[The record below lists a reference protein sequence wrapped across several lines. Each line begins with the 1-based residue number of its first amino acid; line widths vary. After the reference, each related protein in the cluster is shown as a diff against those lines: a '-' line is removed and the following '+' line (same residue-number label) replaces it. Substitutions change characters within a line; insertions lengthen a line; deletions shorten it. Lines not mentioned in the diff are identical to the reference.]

1 MDKVSADKKKE
12 LETMSIKDRV
22 PRPVWM
28 LALFFLTAGLA
39 FPCTSIIVT
48 KGASADGSVIITYSC
63 DGEFFPRLRLYPA
76 ADHKPGDMYAL
87 MGFRGKRGEIPE
99 VAHTY
104 KVLDLTNE
112 FQVAIGETTFDG
124 RAELEN
130 PDGLLD
136 YPQLMVLGLQRA
148 KTAREAIKVMTGLV
162 EQYGY
167 GSTGESFSIAD
178 KNEAWIMEMIGTG
191 KGGHGAVWVA
201 LRIPDG
207 MICAHANMSR
217 IGEFPLNDTDNCLY
231 SANVVSFAVE
241 KGYYDPK
248 SGPFNFSLAYNPP
261 TEQQVKYSAR
271 RVWSI
276 FRRAAPSQNF
286 SPDFSSF
293 VKNAKPYPLWI
304 KPDAKLSVRD
314 VMALHRD
321 HYEGTPFDM
330 TKDLTAGPF
339 GAPDRSRPI
348 SWKVDGK
355 EYSWERPISTQQ
367 VAFIFVS
374 QSRSAVPDA
383 VGGVYWYGM
392 DNPYT
397 NFFVP
402 LYTSITDIP
411 EAYAKGSMQGFTR
424 DSAWWTF
431 NFVANYANLRYGDM
445 IQDIQKVQKEIEDA
459 EFGLQPSIERT
470 AQDLMKTDAGVIP
483 RFLTQYCLSNAQA
496 NLDRWWKLS
505 DLLITKYNDGYVRD
519 ASGRAREK
527 GYPEGWLR
535 EEIKKNPGK
544 FALKEKPK
552 TAKEL

>member
-1 MDKVSADKKKE
+1 MKIAG
-12 LETMSIKDRV
+12 
-22 PRPVWM
+22 PRLRASLMLVL
-28 LALFFLTAGLA
+28 LALAAQLS

-48 KGASADGSVIITYSC
+48 KGASADGSVIISYSC
-63 DGEFFPRLRLYPA
+63 DGEFLPKPRLYPA
-76 ADHKPGDMYAL
+76 ADHGPGDKVEI

-104 KVLDLTNE
+104 KVLDLMNE

-124 RAELEN
+124 RPELEN
-130 PDGLLD
+130 RDGLMI
-136 YPQLMVLGLQRA
+136 YPQLMVLALQRA
-148 KTAREAIKVMTGLV
+148 KTAREALKVMTGLV

-178 KNEAWIMEMIGTG
+178 KEEAWILEMIGPG
-191 KGGHGAVWVA
+191 KGGQGAIWVA
-201 LRIPDG
+201 MRIPDG

-217 IGEFPLNDTDNCLY
+217 IGEFPLHDPDNCLY
-231 SANVVSFAVE
+231 SQNVISFATE

-261 TEQQVKYSAR
+261 TEEQVKYSAR

-276 FRRAAPSQNF
+276 FRRAASSLNL
-286 SPDFSSF
+286 SPDFSSS

-304 KPDAKLSVRD
+304 KPDHKLSVRD

-339 GAPDRSRPI
+339 GSPDRWRPI
-348 SWKVDGK
+348 DWKADGK
-355 EYSWERPISTQQ
+355 SYSWERPISTQQ
-367 VAFIFVS
+367 VGFIFVS
-374 QSRSAVPDA
+374 QARSSVPDA

-392 DNPYT
+392 DNPFT

-402 LYTSITDIP
+402 LYTSITELP
-411 EAYAKGSMQGFTR
+411 EAYTRGSQQAFSR

-431 NFVANYANLRYGDM
+431 NFVANYANLRYSDM
-445 IQDIQKVQKEIEDA
+445 IQDIQKVQREIEDL
-459 EFGLQPSIERT
+459 EFNLQPSIEQT
-470 AQDLMKTDAGVIP
+470 AVNSMRSDPQTIP
-483 RFLTQYCLSNAQA
+483 AYLTHYCLSNAQA
-496 NLDRWWKLS
+496 NLDRWWKLA
-505 DLLITKYNDGYVRD
+505 DLLITKYNDGYL
-519 ASGRAREK
+519 SGGQGWPREVS
-527 GYPEGWLR
+527 YPESWLR
-535 EEIKKNPGK
+535 EEVRKNPDK

-552 TAKEL
+552 AGKEL

>member
-1 MDKVSADKKKE
+1 M
-12 LETMSIKDRV
+12 
-22 PRPVWM
+22 
-28 LALFFLTAGLA
+28 
-39 FPCTSIIVT
+39 
-48 KGASADGSVIITYSC
+48 
-63 DGEFFPRLRLYPA
+63 
-76 ADHKPGDMYAL
+76 
-87 MGFRGKRGEIPE
+87 
-99 VAHTY
+99 
-104 KVLDLTNE
+104 NE
-112 FQVAIGETTFDG
+112 FQLAIGETTFDG
-124 RAELEN
+124 RPELEN
-130 PDGLLD
+130 RDGLLN
-136 YPQLMVLGLQRA
+136 YPQLMVLALQRA
-148 KTAREAIKVMTGLV
+148 KTAREAIKVMADLV
-162 EQYGY
+162 DQYGY

-178 KNEAWIMEMIGTG
+178 KDEAWIMEMIGTG

-201 LRIPDG
+201 RRIPDG

-217 IGEFPLNDTDNCLY
+217 IGEFPLDDPDNCLY
-231 SANVVSFAVE
+231 SKNVVSFAVE
-241 KGYYDPK
+241 KGYYNPK
-248 SGPFNFSLAYNPP
+248 SGPFDFSAVYNPP

-276 FRRAAPSQNF
+276 FRRAAPSLNI
-286 SPDFSSF
+286 SPDYSSW

-304 KPDAKLSVRD
+304 KPDGKLSVRD

-330 TKDLTAGPF
+330 TKDLSAGPF
-339 GAPDRSRPI
+339 GAPDRWRPI
-348 SWKVDGK
+348 NWKVDGK

-374 QSRSAVPDA
+374 QSRSSVPDA

-411 EAYAKGSMQGFTR
+411 EAYARGSMQGFTR

-431 NFVANYANLRYGDM
+431 NFVANYANLRYCDM
-445 IQDIQKVQKEIEDA
+445 IQDIRKVQKEIEDL
-459 EFGLQPSIERT
+459 EFGLQPTIEQ
-470 AQDLMKTDAGVIP
+470 AAASLVKSDPEMIP
-483 RFLTQYCLSNAQA
+483 QFLTRYCLSNAQA

-505 DLLITKYNDGYVRD
+505 DLLITKYNDGYVREG
-519 ASGRAREK
+519 AGWPKEA

-544 FALKEKPK
+544 FALKEKQR
-552 TAKEL
+552 TDKEL

>member
-1 MDKVSADKKKE
+1 MEHKEFKTMKTKVFGLGS
-12 LETMSIKDRV
+12 LGILSLFLLV
-22 PRPVWM
+22 PR
-28 LALFFLTAGLA
+28 LA

-63 DGEFFPRLRLYPA
+63 DGEFFPRIRLYPA
-76 ADHKPGDMYAL
+76 ADHKPGDKYEL

-104 KVLDLTNE
+104 KVLDLMNE

-124 RAELEN
+124 REELVN
-130 PDGLLD
+130 PAGLLD
-136 YPQLMVLGLQRA
+136 YPQLMVLALQRA
-148 KTAREAIKVMTGLV
+148 RTAREAIKVMTDLV

-178 KNEAWIMEMIGTG
+178 KDEAWIMEMIGTG

-217 IGEFPLNDTDNCLY
+217 IGEFPLNDPDNCLH
-231 SANVVSFAVE
+231 SANVVSFATE

-248 SGPFNFSLAYNPP
+248 SGPFNFSQAYNPP
-261 TEQQVKYSAR
+261 AEQQVKYSAR

-276 FRRAAPSQNF
+276 FRRAAPSMNI
-286 SPDFSSF
+286 SPDFSSS

-304 KPDAKLSVRD
+304 KPDGKLSVRD

-339 GAPDRSRPI
+339 GAPDRWRPI
-348 SWKVDGK
+348 NWKVDEK
-355 EYSWERPISTQQ
+355 AYSWERPISTQQ
-367 VAFIFVS
+367 VAFVFVS
-374 QSRSAVPDA
+374 QSRSSVPDA

-402 LYTSITDIP
+402 LYTAITDIP
-411 EAYAKGSMQGFTR
+411 EAYATGSMQGFTR

-431 NFVANYANLRYGDM
+431 NFVANYANLRYSDM
-445 IQDIQKVQKEIEDA
+445 IQDIQKVQKEIEDL
-459 EFGLQPSIERT
+459 EFGLQPSVEQ
-470 AQDLMKTDAGVIP
+470 AALSLMKSDPGLVPA
-483 RFLTQYCLSNAQA
+483 FLTRYCLSNAQV

-519 ASGRAREK
+519 GRGRPREE
-527 GYPEGWLR
+527 GYPGKWLH
-535 EEIKKNPGK
+535 EEIKKNPEK

-552 TAKEL
+552 TDKEL